1 MLIVPRDYQTEA
13 VDSLFGYFGT
23 QAGNPLVAMPTG
35 TGKSVVIAM
44 FMERVFRMYRGQRI
58 LCLTHVKELI
68 EQNYA
73 KLIALWPGAPAGINS
88 AALGRRS
95 TLDDI
100 IFAGIQ
106 SVAKYPHLFGRID
119 LVLVD
124 EADLISPKES
134 TMYQQ
139 FIAELKQRN
148 PYLKVIGFTATPWR
162 TGVGH
167 LTDGGLFTDVCF
179 DITGVEAFNRLISEG
194 YLSPLIAKKTQTILD
209 VDGVHM
215 RGGEYIE
222 SELQAAVDKDEITR
236 AALAEAYQMGHD
248 RKKWLIF
255 ASGTRHSDNISQ
267 MLEQEYGIVCPSV
280 HSKNGGRD
288 AAIEALRTGA
298 VRAVV
303 NNNILTTG
311 VDVPDIDFIVMLR
324 PTGSSRL
331 WVQMLGRGTRPVYA
345 PGYDLSDFAQRW
357 QAIMAGGKKNC
368 LVGDF
373 AGNTKRL
380 GPINDPVIPR
390 KKGEKPGKAPVRE
403 CPVCETYNH
412 ASAKVCI
419 NCGEKFPEAKSKLT
433 TIASTEEV
441 IKGELDLPVTEVF
454 KVDHITYSEHNK
466 AGKPAA
472 MKVGYHCD
480 LRFFSDYVCP
490 QHEGYAARKARV
502 WWRERGEGEAPMTAA
517 QMLQL
522 ANTLRTPT
530 HLRVWTNKKPYPQI
544 MDYCY
549 DGTAFGTQEARDS
562 DEGPQVQVNT
572 PAVRTSFADKLKS
585 EEHTFDDDDIP
596 F

>member
-1 MLIVPRDYQTEA
+1 MLLVPRSYQTEG
-13 VDSLFGYFGT
+13 VDSIFDYFGKHS
-23 QAGNPLVAMPTG
+23 GNPIVAMPTG

-44 FMERVFRMYRGQRI
+44 FMERVFREFRGQRI
-58 LCLTHVKELI
+58 LVLTHVKELI

-73 KLIALWPGAPAGINS
+73 KLLQLWPGAPAGINS
-88 AALGRRS
+88 AALGQRA

-119 LVLVD
+119 LVIID
-124 EADLISPKES
+124 EAHLVSPKDT

-139 FIAELKQRN
+139 FLAELKQRN
-148 PYLKVIGFTATPWR
+148 PFLKVIGFTATPWR
-162 TGVGH
+162 MGMGH
-167 LTDGGLFTDVCF
+167 ITEGGIFTDVCF

-194 YLSPLIAKKTQTILD
+194 FLSPLIAKKTQTVLD

-215 RGGEYIE
+215 RGGEFIE
-222 SELQAAVDKDEITR
+222 SELQAAVDKEEITR

-255 ASGTRHSDNISQ
+255 ASGTHHSDSISQ
-267 MLEQEYGIVCPSV
+267 ILEHEYGIRCPSV

-288 AAIEALRTGA
+288 DAIEDLRHGR

-311 VDVPDIDFIVMLR
+311 VDIPDIDFIVVLR
-324 PTGSSRL
+324 PTGSAVL

-345 PGYDLSDFAQRW
+345 SGYDLSDFTQRW
-357 QAIMAGGKKNC
+357 QAIYAGGKQNC

-380 GPINDPVIPR
+380 GPINDPVVPR

-403 CPVCETYNH
+403 CERCETYNH

-419 NCGEKFPEAKSKLT
+419 NCGFEFPPPRSKLT
-433 TIASTEEV
+433 SLASTEEV
-441 IKGELDLPVTEVF
+441 IKGDIDLPEVEVF
-454 KVDHITYSEHNK
+454 KIDHITYTEHRK
-466 AGKPAA
+466 EGKPAA
-472 MKVGYHCD
+472 MKVGYHCN
-480 LRFFSDYVCP
+480 LRFFADYVCP
-490 QHEGYAARKARV
+490 QHEGYASRKARV
-502 WWRERGEGEAPMTAA
+502 WWRERSADPVPETAA
-517 QMLQL
+517 QMLQQATEL
-522 ANTLRTPT
+522 KTPT
-530 HLRVWTNKKPYPQI
+530 HLRVWTNKKPYPEI
-544 MDYCY
+544 MAYCY
-549 DGTAFGTQEARDS
+549 DGTAFGTQEAKDS
-562 DEGPQVQVNT
+562 DEGPAVHVDA
-572 PAVRTSFADKLKS
+572 PAVRTSFASKLQN
-585 EEHTFDDDDIP
+585 EPPIDDDIP

>member
-1 MLIVPRDYQTEA
+1 MLLVPRSYQTEG
-13 VDSLFGYFGT
+13 VDSIFGYFGEHT
-23 QAGNPLVAMPTG
+23 GNPIVAMPTG

-44 FMERVFRMYRGQRI
+44 FMERVLRQYRGQRI

-68 EQNYA
+68 QQNYE
-73 KLIALWPGAPAGINS
+73 KLLMLWPGAPAGINS
-88 AALGRRS
+88 AALGQRA

-119 LVLVD
+119 LVIVD
-124 EADLISPKES
+124 EAHLISPKES

-139 FIAELKQRN
+139 FINELLKRN

-162 TGVGH
+162 MGVGH

-179 DITGVEAFNRLISEG
+179 DITGVEAFNRLIAEG
-194 YLSPLIAKKTQTILD
+194 YLSPLIAKKTRTVLD

-215 RGGEYIE
+215 RGGEFIE
-222 SELQAAVDKDEITR
+222 SELQAAVDKEEITR

-267 MLEQEYGIVCPSV
+267 ILEHEYGIHCPSV

-288 AAIEALRTGA
+288 DAIEDLRHGR

-311 VDVPDIDFIVMLR
+311 VDIPDIDFIVVLR
-324 PTGSSRL
+324 PTGSAVL

-345 PGYDLSDFAQRW
+345 KGYDLSDYAQRW
-357 QAIMAGGKKNC
+357 QAIYAGGKQNC

-380 GPINDPVIPR
+380 GPINDPVVPR

-433 TIASTEEV
+433 SLASTEEV
-441 IKGELDLPVTEVF
+441 VKGELDLPVVEVF
-454 KVDHITYSEHNK
+454 KVDHLTYSEHNK
-466 AGKPAA
+466 EGKPAA

-490 QHEGYAARKARV
+490 QHDGYPARKART
-502 WWRERGEGEAPMTAA
+502 WWRERSAHPVPENAA
-517 QMLQL
+517 QMLQQATDL
-522 ANTLRTPT
+522 KTPT

-549 DGTAFGTQEARDS
+549 DGTAFGTQEAKDS
-562 DEGPQVQVNT
+562 DEGPQVHVNA
-572 PAVRTSFADKLKS
+572 PAVRTNFASKMNTGP
-585 EEHTFDDDDIP
+585 EIDDDIP